1 MSDPA
6 PRQNLPHHVDALKLC
21 QQRAQVSG
29 AVSLTDLPRVAAQ
42 LHEVDGKAHA
52 ELVFDID
59 EQARRIIK
67 GQIKA
72 SLQLVCQ
79 RCLEGIAVT
88 VEPELSLALVW
99 NDEQAGNLPRWLDP
113 VLMEE
118 PDLDLY
124 VIVEDELL
132 LALPLVAHHDTG
144 ACNPPVVSSEH
155 ISFEQ
160 PADDQSVEKKENPF
174 QVLANL
180 KTAVK
185 KDANT

>member
-42 LHEVDGKAHA
+42 LHEVQGKAHA
-52 ELVFDID
+52 ELAFDID
-59 EQARRIIK
+59 EQARRVIK
-67 GQIKA
+67 GRINA

-88 VEPELSLALVW
+88 VQPELSLALVW

-113 VLMEE
+113 VLMEGS
-118 PDLDLY
+118 DLDLY
-124 VIVEDELL
+124 SIVEDELL
-132 LALPLVAHHDTG
+132 LAMPLVASHDKG
-144 ACNPPVVSSEH
+144 VCNPPPVGAAPVDSGKFADE
-155 ISFEQ
+155 
-160 PADDQSVEKKENPF
+160 PAEKKENPF
-174 QVLANL
+174 QVLASL
-180 KTAVK
+180 KTAA